1 MQNRYFFQ
9 YSLFFLL
16 LLISSFQVQP
26 ADTLSGKVIGI
37 KDGDTIDILYN
48 GKKLTVRLAHID
60 CPEKKQPFGQAAKK
74 FMSDNCYE
82 QVVTIQHK
90 NEYDRNKRLIG
101 EVINAK
107 GENIN
112 KQLVKAGLAWH
123 FKKYS
128 TDTVY
133 AKLEL
138 AARQQKLGLWAQP
151 GAIAPWEWR
160 KR

>member
-1 MQNRYFFQ
+1 MQNRSLIQ

-16 LLISSFQVQP
+16 LLFSSFRIQP
-26 ADTLSGKVIGI
+26 ADTLSGKVIGV

-48 GKKLTVRLAHID
+48 NNKLTIRLAHID
-60 CPEKKQPFGQAAKK
+60 CPEKKQPFGQVAKK
-74 FMSDNCYE
+74 FMSDNCYG

-90 NEYDRNKRLIG
+90 KEYDRNKRLIG

-107 GENIN
+107 GANLN
-112 KQLVKAGLAWH
+112 KELVKAGLAWH

-138 AARQQKLGLWAQP
+138 VARKQKAGLWASP
-151 GAIAPWEWR
+151 GAVAPGEWR
-160 KR
+160 K